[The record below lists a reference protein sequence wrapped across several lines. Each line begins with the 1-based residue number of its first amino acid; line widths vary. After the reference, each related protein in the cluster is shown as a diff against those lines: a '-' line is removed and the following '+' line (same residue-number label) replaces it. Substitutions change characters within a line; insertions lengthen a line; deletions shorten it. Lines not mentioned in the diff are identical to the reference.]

1 MTHVTCR
8 PTAKNRDQLRN
19 PTLGTR
25 VWATFT
31 FFTVTNLA
39 VWVQQTN
46 KVYLL
51 YFVNLPC
58 CDLRG
63 AAGERMEGGSC
74 GAVTPGGAG
83 VAAAA
88 CGLTVGDGDTL
99 NVEHELSRW
108 LRELDNSVSRRSGS
122 RFCVLVKGVRR
133 ILVRGPVPSCRLR
146 RRKF

>member
-1 MTHVTCR
+1 
-8 PTAKNRDQLRN
+8 
-19 PTLGTR
+19 
-25 VWATFT
+25 
-31 FFTVTNLA
+31 
-39 VWVQQTN
+39 
-46 KVYLL
+46 
-51 YFVNLPC
+51 
-58 CDLRG
+58 
-63 AAGERMEGGSC
+63 MEGGSC

-133 ILVRGPVPSCRLR
+133 ISVRGVNALLPSKKKKIL
-146 RRKF
+146 KI